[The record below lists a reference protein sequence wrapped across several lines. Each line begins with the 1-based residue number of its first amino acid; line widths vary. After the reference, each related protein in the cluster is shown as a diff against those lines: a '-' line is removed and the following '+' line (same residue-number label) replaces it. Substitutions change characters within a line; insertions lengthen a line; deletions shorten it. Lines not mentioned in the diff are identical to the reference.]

1 MQLHNYGTVSGS
13 DYMRCESLAQQ
24 CVSLLDIRDLV
35 RCWMPEW
42 DDIRLVEETRLRIAQ
57 ELRSYSD
64 VERNLVEDTLSNP
77 SAELTGMLRGFM
89 NRIKFGQQP
98 IRRVDWYT
106 T

>member
-1 MQLHNYGTVSGS
+1 
-13 DYMRCESLAQQ
+13 
-24 CVSLLDIRDLV
+24 
-35 RCWMPEW
+35 MPEW